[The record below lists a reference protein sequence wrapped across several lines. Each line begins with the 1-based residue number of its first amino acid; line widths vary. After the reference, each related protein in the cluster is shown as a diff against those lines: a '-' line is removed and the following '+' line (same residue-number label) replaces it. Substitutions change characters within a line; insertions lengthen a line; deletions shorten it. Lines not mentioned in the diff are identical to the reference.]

1 MEHRERGGGGL
12 KTAWK
17 NRNGVKRESSH
28 GWWCGSCTDSR
39 RVGRRKGQVPLEFLL
54 QGSTEEEGKEW
65 WGAGAVR
72 TCCEASP
79 QIGSRETIFL
89 KLSHFQQAPSTSHR
103 SIKRKE
109 TAGVL
114 GGGGRGDP
122 GFVG

>member
-1 MEHRERGGGGL
+1 M
-12 KTAWK
+12 
-17 NRNGVKRESSH
+17 
-28 GWWCGSCTDSR
+28 SCIDSR
-39 RVGRRKGQVPLEFLL
+39 RVGRRKGQVPLKFLLL
-54 QGSTEEEGKEW
+54 QGSPEEEGKEW

-72 TCCEASP
+72 TGCEASP
-79 QIGSRETIFL
+79 QIGSRGDHL
-89 KLSHFQQAPSTSHR
+89 PQLSHFQQAPSPSHR